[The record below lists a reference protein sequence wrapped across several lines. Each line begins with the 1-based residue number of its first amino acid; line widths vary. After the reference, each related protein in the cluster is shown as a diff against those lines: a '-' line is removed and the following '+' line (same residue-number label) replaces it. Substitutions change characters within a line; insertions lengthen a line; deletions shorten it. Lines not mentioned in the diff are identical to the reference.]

1 MQRPN
6 WNIDRV
12 KTALAAAAYVG
23 VIFDAMATYLGV
35 HVFGVA
41 NELNPVVLFLVEHL
55 GFELAMAVRILVGCA
70 LIFGFTFL
78 ISKLDDHPREKKL
91 SVYGLGLASGFLV
104 ILALWHVAL
113 LLIRLLA

>member
-1 MQRPN
+1 MQPAK

-23 VIFDAMATYLGV
+23 VVFDAMATYLGV
-35 HVFGVA
+35 HVFRVA
-41 NELNPVVLFLVEHL
+41 HELNPVVLSLVDAL
-55 GFELAMAVRILVGCA
+55 GFELAMAARVLIGCA

-104 ILALWHVAL
+104 ALALWHVL
-113 LLIRLLA
+113 LLLVRLAS